1 LLKEN
6 LMTDLNAFRASL
18 ETGEHLFAETLAFVA
33 DHYDY
38 SPQAFQNGTV
48 SNAAGQNEGSC
59 KTLGMAVLEGFSDL
73 EALQAFGEHY
83 RAVLAT
89 PEGNDHGNIRA
100 LMASGL
106 AGVRFEAPSLAPKVA
121 VA

>member
-1 LLKEN
+1 
-6 LMTDLNAFRASL
+6 MTDLNSFRASL
-18 ETGEHLFAETLAFVA
+18 EIGENCFADTLAFVA

-38 SPQAFQNGTV
+38 TSQAFENGTV

-59 KTLGMAVLEGFSDL
+59 KTLGMAKLEGFSDL
-73 EALQAFGEHY
+73 EALQSFGEHY

-89 PEGNDHGNIRA
+89 PEGIDHGNIRA
-100 LMASGL
+100 LMVSGL
-106 AGVRFEAPSLAPKVA
+106 SGVTFEAPPLVRKVA

>member
-1 LLKEN
+1 
-6 LMTDLNAFRASL
+6 MTDLNAFRASL
-18 ETGEHLFAETLAFVA
+18 ETGENLFADTLAFVA

-38 SPQAFQNGTV
+38 SPQAFTNGPV

-59 KTLGMAVLEGFSDL
+59 KTLGLAQLEGFSDQ
-73 EALQAFGEHY
+73 EALLAFGEHY

-89 PEGNDHGNIRA
+89 PEGSDHANIRA
-100 LMASGL
+100 LIANGMSA
-106 AGVRFEAPSLAPKVA
+106 VRFEAAPLVRKVP